1 MADSQKNA
9 MSLPPPPPPPSS
21 LAISRPAKKWP
32 KVVVSADPT
41 QRNESADDDEE
52 EEVGLPHD
60 LPAKEIQNALSATRL
75 EHLYD
80 LLPEGMTPRTVF
92 LPLTR
97 ATARL
102 IVDAYEAGREAPPDR
117 KRNIQE
123 PLNKYEATLR
133 SEVGPI
139 LQKTLELFGPHGTF
153 VKGPIRSPK
162 DSVMKSGR
170 WEIEYKRLLR
180 KKPHMLAAHLND
192 RMEMFFEAAGNA
204 LRYQTAEELLRAFT
218 LSTRILQDMLI
229 YLQAEDEQTQ
239 NFVFREW
246 EPVPVDA
253 EFRLF
258 VVNGV
263 LTAISEYMF
272 KLYSPRLIAAQDAIR
287 TCLSIYHAKTIAP
300 ALGHLYAKYI
310 VDVTIRGFNGSNE
323 ADWRPQ
329 VLEVNPLV
337 ALEAGFSGEALFAD
351 EKGKQI
357 LMGTAQDVDYPVIRV
372 QNLPQGLAWMEKAKQ
387 NFMHR
392 VEREV
397 AEELAQLDV
406 SP

>member
-1 MADSQKNA
+1 MTDNQKA
-9 MSLPPPPPPPSS
+9 LTSTVPPPPPPPPSS
-21 LAISRPAKKWP
+21 ALPRPARKWP
-32 KVVVSADPT
+32 KVVASADP
-41 QRNESADDDEE
+41 QRNKTPDDNEE

-60 LPAKEIQNALSATRL
+60 LPAKEIQDALSATRL

-92 LPLTR
+92 IPLTR

-102 IVDAYEAGREAPPDR
+102 IVDAYEAGREAPPGR
-117 KRNIQE
+117 RRNIQE
-123 PLNKYEATLR
+123 PLNLYEATLR
-133 SEVGPI
+133 SEVSPI
-139 LQKTLELFGPHGTF
+139 LQKTLDLFGPQGAF
-153 VKGPIRSPK
+153 VKGPVRSPK
-162 DSVMKSGR
+162 DCVMKSGR

-180 KKPHMLAAHLND
+180 AKPEVLAAPLNE
-192 RMEMFFEAAGNA
+192 RMELFFEAAGNA
-204 LRYQTAEELLRAFT
+204 LRYRTADELLRAFV

-229 YLQAEDEQTQ
+229 YLQLEDDSEQQ

-272 KLYSPRLIAAQDAIR
+272 KLYSPRLIAAQNSIR
-287 TCLSIYHAKTIAP
+287 ARLATYHAEVIAP

-310 VDVTIRGFNGSNE
+310 VDVTIRDFKGSNE
-323 ADWRPQ
+323 LDWRPQ

-357 LMGTAQDVDYPVIRV
+357 LMGPAKDVDYPVIRV
-372 QNLPQGLAWMEKAKQ
+372 QMLPQGIAWMEKAKQ
-387 NFMHR
+387 NFMTR

-397 AEELAQLDV
+397 AEELEQ
-406 SP
+406 

>member
-1 MADSQKNA
+1 M
-9 MSLPPPPPPPSS
+9 P
-21 LAISRPAKKWP
+21 RPAKKWP
-32 KVVVSADPT
+32 KVVVPVDSA
-41 QRNESADDDEE
+41 QQSEVADCGEE
-52 EEVGLPHD
+52 EEVGFPHELPS
-60 LPAKEIQNALSATRL
+60 KEIQEALSATRL

-80 LLPEGMTPRTVF
+80 LLPEGMTPRTIF
-92 LPLTR
+92 IPLTR

-102 IVDAYEAGREAPPDR
+102 LVDAYEAGRDASPDR
-117 KRNIQE
+117 RRNTQD
-123 PLNKYEATLR
+123 PLNSFEATLR

-139 LQKTLELFGPHGTF
+139 LQKTLDSFGPQGTF
-153 VKGPIRSPK
+153 VKGPVRSPK
-162 DSVMKSGR
+162 DSVLKSGR
-170 WEIEYKRLLR
+170 WELEYKRLLR
-180 KKPHMLAAHLND
+180 ANPQVLTASLND
-192 RMEMFFEAAGNA
+192 RMVLFFDAAGKA
-204 LRYQTAEELLRAFT
+204 LRYKTAEELLRAFI

-229 YLQAEDEQTQ
+229 YLQLEDDSHQ

-272 KLYSPRLIAAQDAIR
+272 KLYSPRLIASQNSIR
-287 TCLSIYHAKTIAP
+287 THLTTYYAEVIAP
-300 ALGHLYAKYI
+300 AIGHLYVKYI
-310 VDVTIRGFNGSNE
+310 VDVTIRGFSGSNE
-323 ADWRPQ
+323 TDWRPQ

-357 LMGTAQDVDYPVIRV
+357 LMGTAKDVAYPVIRV
-372 QNLPQGLAWMEKAKQ
+372 QELPQGLSWMEKAKQ
-387 NFMHR
+387 NFMTR

-397 AEELAQLDV
+397 AEELD
-406 SP
+406 S